1 MRFRQVISAAAI
13 ALATSLVA
21 ACGGGSGADGG
32 KQTVTMWIYPV
43 IADDTTHKAF
53 WDETVKGFTAA
64 NPKIEVKV
72 EVFPWANRDQAL
84 ATAIAGGKAPDVVY
98 LIPDQ
103 LPKYA
108 KSIEPAESYLDGAAR
123 SDFLPNVVS
132 SVTIGGKMMGAPIL
146 TSALA
151 LVCDKKVFADV
162 GSASYPSTWDE
173 LLAMAPA
180 FKAKGYDIT
189 SYFGDVKNSLNTTF
203 YPLLWQAGGDV
214 FSADGKSVAFNGD
227 AGKQAL
233 GFLKQLVDGGY
244 VEKSL
249 LTTQPPLEQTRMAQ
263 NKVGCIWNYTPTD
276 VEKFWGKDN
285 IKVLPPLKQAQ
296 SKQYGTVGSLV
307 MLKSAGNKSAAGK
320 WINYATGTDTAKQYD
335 TRSGFF
341 AARKSVGALYGSD
354 PVQGEL
360 ERYVG
365 TTTVGPL
372 HEKARDVMGVLAPEI
387 QAALLGKKSVEQAL
401 NDAAKAATPLLG

>member
-64 NPKIEVKV
+64 NPKIDVKV

-108 KSIEPAESYLDGAAR
+108 KSIEPAESYLDTTAR
-123 SDFLPNVVS
+123 ADYLPNVVS

-162 GSASYPSTWDE
+162 GQASYPSTWDE
-173 LLAMAPA
+173 MLAMAPA
-180 FKAKGYDIT
+180 FKAKGYDLT
-189 SYFGDVKNSLNTTF
+189 AYFGDVKNSLNTTF

-214 FSADGKSVAFNGD
+214 FSADGRSVAINGD
-227 AGKQAL
+227 AGRQAL

-249 LTTQPPLEQTRMAQ
+249 LTTQPALEQTRMAQ

-285 IKVLPPLKQAQ
+285 IKVLPPLKQTQ

-307 MLKSAGNKSAAGK
+307 MLKSAADKSAAGK
-320 WINYATGTDTAKQYD
+320 WINYATGTDTAKRYD
-335 TRSGFF
+335 TKSGFF
-341 AARKSVGALYGSD
+341 AARKSVGALYGTD

-360 ERYVG
+360 EKYVG

-372 HEKARDVMGVLAPEI
+372 HEKSRDVMGVLAPEI